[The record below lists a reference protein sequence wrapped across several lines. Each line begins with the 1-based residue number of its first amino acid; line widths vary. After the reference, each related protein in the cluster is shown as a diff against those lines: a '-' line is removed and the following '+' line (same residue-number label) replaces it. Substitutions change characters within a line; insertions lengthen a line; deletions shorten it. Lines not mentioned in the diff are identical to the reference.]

1 MSKYSDNFQS
11 FIQKVVP
18 DMSEADIQLFASKAK
33 EAEFAKGAPFVKEGA
48 VCDRLLF
55 IHQGLFR
62 YFIVHEG
69 DDVTKDFAVDAQ
81 NSFCTSYTSFILQ
94 KPSEIWVEAV
104 EPSLVWSWNRSD
116 VLPLFEDNVSWL
128 KFAKKMADR
137 LFFRKEQREIALL
150 KNSAEERYRRFL
162 SDFPGLSQRVPQYH
176 IASYLG
182 IKPESLSRIRS
193 KQSS

>member
-1 MSKYSDNFQS
+1 MTKYFDNFHS
-11 FIQKVVP
+11 FILKVVP
-18 DMSEADIQLFASKAK
+18 AMPEADIQLFASKAK
-33 EAEFAKGAPFVKEGA
+33 EAEFEKGAFFVKEGT

-55 IHQGLFR
+55 THKGLFR
-62 YFIVHEG
+62 YFFVHDG
-69 DDVTKDFAVDAQ
+69 NDVTKDFSVDAQ
-81 NSFCTSYTSFILQ
+81 NSFCTSYTSFMQQ
-94 KPSEIWVEAV
+94 KPSEIWIEAM
-104 EPSLVWSWNRSD
+104 EPCLVWSWNRSD
-116 VLPLFEDNVSWL
+116 VLPLFEENVHWL

-150 KNSAEERYRRFL
+150 KNSAEERYHRFL

-193 KQSS
+193 KLS